1 MCSPPPLCILCWS
14 VTRPRISKMPNFC
27 LIYSRQC
34 ISCYPEKR
42 ICCMSSGWPRR
53 RWRRPWRGSGISWSK
68 TRSPPTSGGGRS
80 PSKSASWSAIYR
92 RKILRKYIFLYKEQ
106 FLFYFL
112 CRIWFW
118 LHLVELGLETL
129 EERRKKTRSSTSL
142 QNTQWQ
148 GQIKA
153 RDLVWASRRE
163 PGQAHALYSRPSQHS
178 RKKEQ
183 IGSKKKLI
191 CTTSCKR
198 LEWTKPRG
206 EN

>member
-1 MCSPPPLCILCWS
+1 MCSPPPLCTLCWS
-14 VTRPRISKMPNFC
+14 ATRPRISKMPNFC

-68 TRSPPTSGGGRS
+68 TRSPPTSGGGNS

-112 CRIWFW
+112 WCIWFW
-118 LHLVELGLETL
+118 LHLICFFFLFFFSTL
-129 EERRKKTRSSTSL
+129 LKKNKDNFYIR
-142 QNTQWQ
+142 
-148 GQIKA
+148 
-153 RDLVWASRRE
+153 
-163 PGQAHALYSRPSQHS
+163 
-178 RKKEQ
+178 
-183 IGSKKKLI
+183 
-191 CTTSCKR
+191 TSCLTFMKQIMVHII
-198 LEWTKPRG
+198 LLHHVG
-206 EN
+206 EPARAGF

>member
-1 MCSPPPLCILCWS
+1 MCSPPPLCTLCWS
-14 VTRPRISKMPNFC
+14 ATRPRISKMPNFC

-112 CRIWFW
+112 CCIWFW
-118 LHLVELGLETL
+118 LHLICFFFFSFSQLYW
-129 EERRKKTRSSTSL
+129 RRTKITFTFALVVWHSWNRL
-142 QNTQWQ
+142 RYILYYYIMWGNPQ
-148 GQIKA
+148 GHVFNLFDFLKPP
-153 RDLVWASRRE
+153 L
-163 PGQAHALYSRPSQHS
+163 RPSTLPVFPPFFS
-178 RKKEQ
+178 
-183 IGSKKKLI
+183 
-191 CTTSCKR
+191 TTH
-198 LEWTKPRG
+198 LVQY
-206 EN
+206 